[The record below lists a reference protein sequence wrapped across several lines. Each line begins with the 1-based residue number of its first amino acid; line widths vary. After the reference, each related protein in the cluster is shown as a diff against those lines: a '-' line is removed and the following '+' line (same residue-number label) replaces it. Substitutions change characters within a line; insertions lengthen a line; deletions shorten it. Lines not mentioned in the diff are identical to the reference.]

1 MASYD
6 YQYLAHLVRRAQAGS
21 SDAFAELYVA
31 TYQQQYAFSYRYL
44 QDEFL
49 AQDAIQE
56 TYILALKNIT
66 TLCDPLVFVSWLNQ
80 INMRVCF
87 AMYQKE
93 RKHNA
98 ELDRYE
104 QSQLDHSKNR
114 GENESPEFLVMK
126 KDEQEYVINQI
137 LALPFSESQAI
148 FLRYYRNMKVG
159 DIARMMDISQSSVK
173 RYLTNGRK
181 MLAQR
186 LGKENFQFFGIGL
199 EISGYP
205 VIYCVTEKPVNSWN
219 PGIQI
224 PRIRKKGGVNKWAD
238 FLQRRSRN

>member
-6 YQYLAHLVRRAQAGS
+6 YQYLTHLVRRAQAGS

-66 TLCDPLVFVSWLNQ
+66 TLRDPLVFVSWLNQ

-186 LGKENFQFFGIGL
+186 LAKYNFQFFGIGL

-205 VIYCVTEKPVNSWN
+205 VIYCVTEEPLNSPN

-238 FLQRRSRN
+238 FSKRRSRN

>member
-6 YQYLAHLVRRAQAGS
+6 YQYLTHLVRRAQAGS

-66 TLCDPLVFVSWLNQ
+66 TLRDPLVFVSWLNQ

-98 ELDRYE
+98 E
-104 QSQLDHSKNR
+104 LDHSKNR

-148 FLRYYRNMKVG
+148 FLRYSRNMKVG

-186 LGKENFQFFGIGL
+186 LAK
-199 EISGYP
+199 
-205 VIYCVTEKPVNSWN
+205 
-219 PGIQI
+219 
-224 PRIRKKGGVNKWAD
+224 
-238 FLQRRSRN
+238 